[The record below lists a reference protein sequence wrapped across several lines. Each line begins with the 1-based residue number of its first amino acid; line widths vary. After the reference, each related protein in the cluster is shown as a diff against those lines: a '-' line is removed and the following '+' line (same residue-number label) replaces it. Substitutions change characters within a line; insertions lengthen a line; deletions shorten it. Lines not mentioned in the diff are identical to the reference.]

1 MAINWHVSREEVE
14 QTQHEAI
21 NAYYQ
26 HALNDPAMSREEA
39 IQTTAQMAE
48 QHEAYMEAFDA
59 EQAAN
64 AQAAEAQ
71 EAAAQ
76 EAGGMEE
83 GGVEEGGAGEGGA
96 GEGGAGDGGVGDGG
110 GVE

>member
-26 HALNDPAMSREEA
+26 HALNDPTMSQEEA

-59 EQAAN
+59 EQTAN
-64 AQAAEAQ
+64 AQESGVQ
-71 EAAAQ
+71 ET
-76 EAGGMEE
+76 GGIEE
-83 GGVEEGGAGEGGA
+83 GGIE
-96 GEGGAGDGGVGDGG
+96 EGGAGDGGVGDGG